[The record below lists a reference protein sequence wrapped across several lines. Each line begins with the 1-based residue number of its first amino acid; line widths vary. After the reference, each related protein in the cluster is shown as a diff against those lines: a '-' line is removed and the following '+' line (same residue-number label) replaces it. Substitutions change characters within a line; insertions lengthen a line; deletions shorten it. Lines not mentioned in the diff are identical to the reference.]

1 MPEKQGIFPTTRDG
15 QWGVALLATIAVTL
29 AVGQCQTAGRFNEA
43 AADRRQLR
51 TEVAA
56 ETGRLSTAIDGVRT
70 DGERGRTAIRAEVA
84 AEAGRL
90 FTAIDGVRTDGERGR
105 TAIRTDGERG
115 RAAIRAEVAR
125 VGEGVARLEGALGT
139 SPDTARKPMD

>member
-1 MPEKQGIFPTTRDG
+1 MPEKPGIFPTTRDG

-56 ETGRLSTAIDGVRT
+56 AT
-70 DGERGRTAIRAEVA
+70 
-84 AEAGRL
+84 GRL
-90 FTAIDGVRTDGERGR
+90 FTAIDGVRTEGERGR
-105 TAIRTDGERG
+105 AAIRTEGERGRAAIRTEGERGRAAIRTEGERG

-139 SPDTARKPMD
+139 SPDTARKPID

>member
-1 MPEKQGIFPTTRDG
+1 MIQLCGAPQSWIKLHRHRRPTHLRLLHG
-15 QWGVALLATIAVTL
+15 QWGVAPLATISVTL
-29 AVGQCQTAGRFNEA
+29 AAGQCQTADRFNEA

-84 AEAGRL
+84 
-90 FTAIDGVRTDGERGR
+90 
-105 TAIRTDGERG
+105 
-115 RAAIRAEVAR
+115 R

-139 SPDTARKPMD
+139 SLDTARRPMD